1 MSLTLCTT
9 QSETRARNHSRA
21 KSLGTLTSAFKNQ
34 TEPIRLSSKEI
45 LEESLPCP
53 PQEVQVT
60 VQERTLFFHLNTI
73 WLITVNDLKSIVAPE
88 TAFGIC
94 SALATSLTTNSSPQL
109 VTVLSRLPHVIL
121 WNYLNVLLFDI
132 ANQRLPNSIVEDRVN
147 KPWRPIPMGR
157 LNEIE
162 ARRLLLGVLPV
173 VFFASLWLGGVVE
186 TVALMVLTW
195 MYNDLGAADEVYVV
209 RNLVNAM
216 GFMCYS
222 AGSLNVAAG
231 DYTLTPKAYTWLI
244 VVGLI
249 IFSTLSMQDLP
260 DVVGD
265 AVRGRM
271 TAPLVHGDSIARY
284 TIALPIFFWSVY
296 CPWFFDASVLGY
308 TCSVVVGG
316 YLAFRIL
323 FNRGV
328 ANDKISW
335 KLWCVWTMV
344 LYGLPLMVRS

>member
-1 MSLTLCTT
+1 M
-9 QSETRARNHSRA
+9 QYFEA
-21 KSLGTLTSAFKNQ
+21 KTNCYRYQKRST
-34 TEPIRLSSKEI
+34 I
-45 LEESLPCP
+45 
-53 PQEVQVT
+53 
-60 VQERTLFFHLNTI
+60 FHLNTI

-94 SALATSLTTNSSPQL
+94 SALAVSLTTNPSPQFIPII
-109 VTVLSRLPHVIL
+109 SRLPHVIL
-121 WNYLNVLLFDI
+121 WNWLNVLLFDI

-147 KPWRPIPMGR
+147 KPWRAIPTGR

-209 RNLVNAM
+209 RNFVNAL

-231 DYTLTPKAYTWLI
+231 DYALTPKAYTWLI
-244 VVGLI
+244 VIGLI

-260 DVVGD
+260 DVEGD
-265 AVRGRM
+265 TVRGRM
-271 TAPLVHGDSIARY
+271 TAPIVHGDIIARY
-284 TIALPIFFWSVY
+284 TIALPIFCWSLY
-296 CPWFFDASVLGY
+296 CPYFFQAILFGY
-308 TCSVVVGG
+308 TSSITIGG

-323 FNRGV
+323 YNRGISS
-328 ANDKISW
+328 DKISW

-344 LYGLPLMVRS
+344 LYALPLMC